1 MIWSRANEVL
11 SGHLPP
17 EVSGFLA
24 HVLHQLEADDVC
36 DAPSVIS
43 GVLAQMR
50 RAESVAVQN
59 AVGRTEKLLAS
70 AFSHRGLQ
78 RVSA

>member
-1 MIWSRANEVL
+1 MMVQ
-11 SGHLPP
+11 LPP

-24 HVLHQLEADDVC
+24 GVLHQLEAEDVC

-43 GVLAQMR
+43 GVLIEMR
-50 RAESVAVQN
+50 RAESAAVRD
-59 AVGRTEKLLAS
+59 AVGRTERLLAS